1 MIQLKV
7 EIGPKWSLGGFT
19 NIKDA
24 EDLLSTPGEQ
34 VTVVSKR
41 LTTSQKDINVNRSII
56 LTGKFRTTFILHGN
70 INVDIVDA
78 MLINAVP
85 SQPSVF
91 IATDFNGSISIADS
105 VINYN
110 GGKPVKSGIAINI
123 ADASIQFTKLAINNS
138 RIAGIAAIVNK
149 IELSNDVKINA
160 IDTSENATSLLSAY
174 YFDNQNA
181 SLELNSPLLLYSTS
195 EYESG
200 PNQTR
205 FDRLIIKNGYADIKG
220 SFDFED
226 IDVNLNW
233 RSRRQLEIIKFS
245 PINANN
251 ATIYLHN
258 LNIISA
264 PKNAS
269 IIYARSITL
278 ELNEGNLGNPSKP
291 NMYSVSIE
299 NTIVKLNDVKDFMKW
314 NLIEQNY
321 LINNSEMTNS
331 SLLNL
336 AKIYPSKL
344 MLTEEH
350 QTMGQGYSNISA
362 INEAKTD
369 PPAGIE
375 TDAENENTDDKT
387 DKESV
392 DPEKEL
398 NDLIGLKTVKEK
410 LNSYIANA
418 KMNQIKKSRGIKV
431 PTNLSRHL
439 VFGGSPGTGKTT
451 VAKLVAQILY
461 DNGALPSSYL
471 LEVTAKDLIGVYL
484 GETQQKT
491 HKVFLD
497 VLEHKGG
504 VLFIDEAY
512 SLKED
517 SQFNKDAVSQLLTD
531 SVDYRDKIIVILA
544 GYTNEMREL
553 FDTANAGLR
562 SRFTNWV
569 DFPDYT
575 DRERIQIFDLMC
587 KKQTMLFG
595 KNQAA
600 HDKYIRSKQ
609 FHWLM
614 NYYNRDHSNGRS
626 VANLV
631 QELIM
636 TRDTRLAKLPV
647 EQLNNISNT
656 DMITVTAKDIVTL
669 YNENMKA
676 YKQKD

>member
-1 MIQLKV
+1 M
-7 EIGPKWSLGGFT
+7 
-19 NIKDA
+19 
-24 EDLLSTPGEQ
+24 
-34 VTVVSKR
+34 
-41 LTTSQKDINVNRSII
+41 
-56 LTGKFRTTFILHGN
+56 HGN
-70 INVDIVDA
+70 INVDITDA
-78 MLINAVP
+78 TLTNAVP
-85 SQPSVF
+85 GQPAIF
-91 IATDFNGSISIADS
+91 IAMDFSGSISITDS
-105 VINYN
+105 VINYY

-123 ADASIQFTKLAINNS
+123 ADASIQFSKLTINNS
-138 RIAGIAAIVNK
+138 RIAGIAAIASK
-149 IELSNDVKINA
+149 IELSNDVRINA
-160 IDTSENATSLLSAY
+160 VDTSENATSLLSAY
-174 YFDNQNA
+174 YFDNQNV
-181 SLELNSPLLLYSTS
+181 SLELESPLLLYSTS
-195 EYESG
+195 EYEGG
-200 PNQTR
+200 PNQTS

-233 RSRRQLEIIKFS
+233 RSRKQLEVVKFS

-251 ATIYLHN
+251 ATVHLHN
-258 LNIISA
+258 LNITSA

-269 IIYARSITL
+269 IIYARSVTL
-278 ELNEGNLGNPSKP
+278 ELNEGDFGNPSKP
-291 NMYSVSIE
+291 NTYSASIE
-299 NTIVKLNDVKDFMKW
+299 NTIVKLNDVKDYMKW

-321 LINNSEMTNS
+321 LINNSEITNS
-331 SLLNL
+331 PLLDL
-336 AKIYPSKL
+336 AKMYPSKL
-344 MLTEEH
+344 MLTKER

-362 INEAKTD
+362 IDEAKTD
-369 PPAGIE
+369 PPEETE
-375 TDAENENTDDKT
+375 TDTENTNDDS
-387 DKESV
+387 DKDKPVV

-418 KMNQIKKSRGIKV
+418 KMNQIKKSRGIKI

-544 GYTNEMREL
+544 GYTKDMHEL

-575 DRERIQIFDLMC
+575 DQERIQIFDLMC

-595 KNQAA
+595 KNQAV

-609 FHWLM
+609 FRWLM
-614 NYYNRDHSNGRS
+614 NYYNLDHSNGRS

-631 QELIM
+631 QGLIM

-647 EQLNNISNT
+647 EQLNHISNT

-676 YKQKD
+676 YKRKD

>member
-1 MIQLKV
+1 M
-7 EIGPKWSLGGFT
+7 SLGGFS

-34 VTVVSKR
+34 ATVVSKR
-41 LTTSQKDINVNRSII
+41 LTTSQMDINVNRSIV

-70 INVDIVDA
+70 INVDITDA

-85 SQPSVF
+85 GQPAVF
-91 IATDFNGSISIADS
+91 IAMDFNGSISIADS

-110 GGKPVKSGIAINI
+110 GGKSVKSGIAINI
-123 ADASIQFTKLAINNS
+123 ADASIQFTKLTIDNS
-138 RIAGIAAIVNK
+138 RIAGITAIASK
-149 IELSNDVKINA
+149 IELLNGVKINA

-195 EYESG
+195 EYEGG
-200 PNQTR
+200 PNQTS

-226 IDVNLNW
+226 INVNLNW
-233 RSRRQLEIIKFS
+233 RSRKQLEIIKLS

-251 ATIYLHN
+251 ATVHLHN

-278 ELNEGNLGNPSKP
+278 ELNEGDFGNPSKP

-299 NTIVKLNDVKDFMKW
+299 NTIVKLNDVKDYMKW

-331 SLLNL
+331 PLLNL
-336 AKIYPSKL
+336 AQMYPSKL
-344 MLTEEH
+344 MLTKER

-362 INEAKTD
+362 IDDAKTD
-369 PPAGIE
+369 PPAE
-375 TDAENENTDDKT
+375 TEIDAENTNDKA
-387 DKESV
+387 DKEAV

-461 DNGALPSSYL
+461 NNGALPSSYL

-491 HKVFLD
+491 HKVFLN

-544 GYTNEMREL
+544 GYTDDMHEL

-575 DRERIQIFDLMC
+575 DSERIQIFDLMC
-587 KKQTMLFG
+587 KKQAMLFG
-595 KNQAA
+595 KNKAA

-626 VANLV
+626 VENLV
-631 QELIM
+631 QGLIM
-636 TRDTRLAKLPV
+636 TRDTRLAKLSA
-647 EQLNNISNT
+647 EQLNQISNT

-676 YKQKD
+676 YKRKD

>member
-1 MIQLKV
+1 M
-7 EIGPKWSLGGFT
+7 SLGGFS

-34 VTVVSKR
+34 ATVVSKR
-41 LTTSQKDINVNRSII
+41 LTTSQKDINVNRSIV

-70 INVDIVDA
+70 INVDITDA

-85 SQPSVF
+85 GQPAVF
-91 IATDFNGSISIADS
+91 IAMDFNGSISIADS

-110 GGKPVKSGIAINI
+110 GGKPVKSGIAVNI
-123 ADASIQFTKLAINNS
+123 ADASIQFTKLTIDNS
-138 RIAGIAAIVNK
+138 RIAGIAAIASK
-149 IELSNDVKINA
+149 IELLNGVKINA

-195 EYESG
+195 EYEGG
-200 PNQTR
+200 PNQTS

-226 IDVNLNW
+226 INVNLNW
-233 RSRRQLEIIKFS
+233 RSRKQLEIIKLS

-251 ATIYLHN
+251 ATVHLHN

-278 ELNEGNLGNPSKP
+278 ELNEGDFGNPSKP
-291 NMYSVSIE
+291 NIYSVSIE
-299 NTIVKLNDVKDFMKW
+299 NTIVKLNDVKDYMKW

-331 SLLNL
+331 PLLNL
-336 AKIYPSKL
+336 AQMYPSKL
-344 MLTEEH
+344 MLTKER

-362 INEAKTD
+362 IDDAKTD
-369 PPAGIE
+369 PPAE
-375 TDAENENTDDKT
+375 TEIDAENTNDKA
-387 DKESV
+387 DKEAV

-461 DNGALPSSYL
+461 NNGALPSSYL

-491 HKVFLD
+491 HKVFLN

-544 GYTNEMREL
+544 GYTDDMHEL

-575 DRERIQIFDLMC
+575 DSERIQIFDLMC
-587 KKQTMLFG
+587 KKQAMLFG
-595 KNQAA
+595 KNKAA

-626 VANLV
+626 VENLV
-631 QELIM
+631 QGLIM
-636 TRDTRLAKLPV
+636 TRDTRLAKLSA
-647 EQLNNISNT
+647 EQLNQISNT

-676 YKQKD
+676 YKRKD

>member
-7 EIGPKWSLGGFT
+7 EIGSKWSLGGFS

-41 LTTSQKDINVNRSII
+41 LTTSQKDININRSVI

-70 INVDIVDA
+70 INVDIEDA
-78 MLINAVP
+78 MLINAEP
-85 SQPSVF
+85 GQPALF
-91 IATDFNGSISIADS
+91 IAMDFNGSISITNS

-110 GGKPVKSGIAINI
+110 GGKPAKSGIAINI
-123 ADASIQFTKLAINNS
+123 ADASVQLTKLAINNS
-138 RIAGIAAIVNK
+138 RIAGIAVIANK

-160 IDTSENATSLLSAY
+160 IDTSESATSLLSAY
-174 YFDNQNA
+174 YFDNQNV
-181 SLELNSPLLLYSTS
+181 SLELDSPLLLYSTS
-195 EYESG
+195 EYEGG
-200 PNQTR
+200 PNQTI
-205 FDRLIIKNGYADIKG
+205 FDRLIIKSGHADIKG
-220 SFDFED
+220 SFDFKD
-226 IDVNLNW
+226 IDVNINW
-233 RSRRQLEIIKFS
+233 RSRKQLEIIKFS

-251 ATIYLHN
+251 ATVHLHN
-258 LNIISA
+258 LNIISV

-278 ELNEGNLGNPSKP
+278 ELNEGDFGNPSKP
-291 NMYSVSIE
+291 NMYSASIE
-299 NTIVKLNDVKDFMKW
+299 NTIVKLKDVKDYMKW

-321 LINNSEMTNS
+321 LINDSEMTNS
-331 SLLNL
+331 PLLNL
-336 AKIYPSKL
+336 AQMYPSKL
-344 MLTEEH
+344 MLTTDH
-350 QTMGQGYSNISA
+350 KTMGQGYSNISA
-362 INEAKTD
+362 IDEAKTD
-369 PPAGIE
+369 PPAE
-375 TDAENENTDDKT
+375 TVTTDTENTDKNDDT
-387 DKESV
+387 ESV

-491 HKVFLD
+491 HKAFLN

-544 GYTNEMREL
+544 GYTKDMHEL

-575 DRERIQIFDLMC
+575 DQERIQIFDLMC

-609 FHWLM
+609 FRWLM

-631 QELIM
+631 QGLIM
-636 TRDTRLAKLPV
+636 TRDTRLAKLSV
-647 EQLNNISNT
+647 KQLNHISNT

-676 YKQKD
+676 YKHENH

>member
-1 MIQLKV
+1 M
-7 EIGPKWSLGGFT
+7 
-19 NIKDA
+19 
-24 EDLLSTPGEQ
+24 
-34 VTVVSKR
+34 
-41 LTTSQKDINVNRSII
+41 
-56 LTGKFRTTFILHGN
+56 TGKYKTTFILHGN
-70 INVDIVDA
+70 INVDITDA
-78 MLINAVP
+78 TLTNAVP
-85 SQPSVF
+85 GQPAIF
-91 IATDFNGSISIADS
+91 IAMDFNGSISITDS
-105 VINYN
+105 VINYY

-123 ADASIQFTKLAINNS
+123 ADASIQLTKLTINNS
-138 RIAGIAAIVNK
+138 RIAGIAAIASK
-149 IELSNDVKINA
+149 IELLNEVKIDA

-174 YFDNQNA
+174 YFDNQNV
-181 SLELNSPLLLYSTS
+181 SLEIDSPLLLYSTS
-195 EYESG
+195 EYEGG
-200 PNQTR
+200 PNQTI

-251 ATIYLHN
+251 ATVHLHN

-278 ELNEGNLGNPSKP
+278 ELNEGDFGNPSKP
-291 NMYSVSIE
+291 NMYSASIE
-299 NTIVKLNDVKDFMKW
+299 NTIVKLNDVKDYMKW

-331 SLLNL
+331 PLLDL
-336 AKIYPSKL
+336 AQMYPSKL
-344 MLTEEH
+344 MLTKER
-350 QTMGQGYSNISA
+350 QTMGQGYSNIPA
-362 INEAKTD
+362 IDEAKTE
-369 PPAGIE
+369 PLAEAE
-375 TDAENENTDDKT
+375 TDTKNADNTEDKA
-387 DKESV
+387 DKEVV

-418 KMNQIKKSRGIKV
+418 KMNQIKKSRGIKI

-491 HKVFLD
+491 HKAFLD

-544 GYTNEMREL
+544 GYTKDMHEL

-600 HDKYIRSKQ
+600 HDKYIHSKQ

-631 QELIM
+631 QGLIM

-647 EQLNNISNT
+647 EQLNRISNT

-669 YNENMKA
+669 YNESMKA
-676 YKQKD
+676 YKRKD

>member
-7 EIGPKWSLGGFT
+7 EIGSKWSLGGFS

-41 LTTSQKDINVNRSII
+41 LTTSQSDINVNRNII

-70 INVDIVDA
+70 INVNITDA
-78 MLINAVP
+78 TLINAVP
-85 SQPSVF
+85 GQPAIF
-91 IATDFNGSISIADS
+91 IAMDFNGSISIADS

-123 ADASIQFTKLAINNS
+123 ADASIQFTKLTIDNS
-138 RIAGIAAIVNK
+138 RIAGIAAIASK

-174 YFDNQNA
+174 YFDNQNV
-181 SLELNSPLLLYSTS
+181 SLKLNSPLLLYSTS
-195 EYESG
+195 EYEGG
-200 PNQTR
+200 PNQAR
-205 FDRLIIKNGYADIKG
+205 FDQLIIKNGYADIKG

-233 RSRRQLEIIKFS
+233 RNRKQLEIIKFS

-251 ATIYLHN
+251 ATVHLHN

-278 ELNEGNLGNPSKP
+278 ELNEGDLGNPSKP
-291 NMYSVSIE
+291 NMYSISIE

-321 LINNSEMTNS
+321 LINNSEITNS
-331 SLLNL
+331 PLLNL
-336 AKIYPSKL
+336 AQMYPSKL
-344 MLTEEH
+344 MLTKEH
-350 QTMGQGYSNISA
+350 QTMGQGYNNISA
-362 INEAKTD
+362 IDEAKSD
-369 PPAGIE
+369 PPAE
-375 TDAENENTDDKT
+375 TEINAENTNDK
-387 DKESV
+387 V
-392 DPEKEL
+392 DEEPVNPEKEL

-517 SQFNKDAVSQLLTD
+517 SQFNKDAISQLLTD

-544 GYTNEMREL
+544 GYTDDMHEL

-595 KNQAA
+595 KNKAT

-609 FHWLM
+609 FNWLM
-614 NYYNRDHSNGRS
+614 NYYNLDHSNGRS
-626 VANLV
+626 IANLV
-631 QELIM
+631 QGLIM
-636 TRDTRLAKLPV
+636 TRDTRLAKLSA
-647 EQLNNISNT
+647 EQLNRISNT

-676 YKQKD
+676 YKRKD